1 MGDNSHIWEYSNIEN
16 VIEKLKSKKDLLQR
30 TILTCTSATSLSV
43 KSVDQSDLQI
53 LLDKSGTF
61 DYIVLMSF
69 YNGLLWCASML
80 HNLFVFPGR
89 NA

>member
-1 MGDNSHIWEYSNIEN
+1 MSDNSHIWEYSNIEN
-16 VIEKLKSKKDLLQR
+16 VIDKLKSKKDLLQR

-61 DYIVLMSF
+61 FCPFLTACYGARL
-69 YNGLLWCASML
+69 CCTT
-80 HNLFVFPGR
+80 H
-89 NA
+89 